1 MNMTEQR
8 PSSSVLFSRWDILL
22 AILAG
27 VLTLELYVRTIVPW
41 VLPFD
46 SSEFQVLAYQVGLAH
61 GTGYPVFILL
71 AKLFITLVPVGE
83 VAYRVSLFSTFMG
96 ALTVTGTYLCARLLS
111 KSRWAAF
118 IAAFAL
124 AVSNTFWSRSIIAD
138 VHSTAAAFLVAVW
151 LALLIWYKSG
161 NQRALFAVG
170 LCGGLGMGLHGTFAV
185 VAPAVGIFLLLN
197 WNRWKELWKPA
208 LLGVLAG
215 VVAFLSAYAVVDL
228 HAPPANIWNASYG
241 PARSAWKLS
250 EADIKNPLKR
260 ARFMLLAGQWNHG
273 MFTNPAEDMP
283 ASLSDYKGQ
292 LPRELV
298 PMIWGLAL
306 LGLVVL
312 FVRDWRS
319 AALFAAALIA
329 HWVFFFNFRV
339 MGMYVYYIPGYI
351 WIAML
356 AAVGVGRIGW
366 LIGKIPLRSI
376 QRVLQPV
383 VMLVLLAMCVVPML
397 SPTWKAVQKGQSP
410 FIGQDGYWVQNDTG
424 AKYQTVSRVVS
435 QIEPNA
441 IMFQTWDELYQY
453 WYAAY
458 FQQKRTDLRFIEQI
472 PYHEPLTLPNSTIK
486 FIRANIDTHPIYL
499 YKEQPEVEDAGFK
512 LRAVSIAGVQFYK
525 VEKP

>member
-1 MNMTEQR
+1 MTEQR
-8 PSSSVLFSRWDILL
+8 PSSSRLFSRWDILL

-27 VLTLELYVRTIVPW
+27 VLTLALYVRTIVPW

-46 SSEFQVLAYQVGLAH
+46 SGEFQVLAYQVGLAH

-96 ALTVTGTYLCARLLS
+96 ALTVTGTYLCAKLLS

-170 LCGGLGMGLHGTFAV
+170 LCGGLGLGLHGTFAV

-215 VVAFLSAYAVVDL
+215 VVAFLCVYAVVDL

-250 EADIKNPLKR
+250 EADIKSPLKR
-260 ARFMLLAGQWNHG
+260 AKFMLLAGQWNRD
-273 MFTNPAEDMP
+273 MFANPAEDMP

-298 PMIWGLAL
+298 PMTLGLAL
-306 LGLVVL
+306 LGLVIL

-356 AAVGVGRIGW
+356 AAVGASWIGW

-383 VMLVLLAMCVVPML
+383 VMLALLAMCVVPML

-410 FIGQDGYWVQNDTG
+410 FIGQDGYWVQSDTG

-458 FQQKRTDLRFIEQI
+458 FQQKRTGLRFIEQI

-499 YKEQPEVEDAGFK
+499 YKEQPEVEEAGFK
-512 LRAVSIAGVQFYK
+512 LRVVSIAGVQFYK